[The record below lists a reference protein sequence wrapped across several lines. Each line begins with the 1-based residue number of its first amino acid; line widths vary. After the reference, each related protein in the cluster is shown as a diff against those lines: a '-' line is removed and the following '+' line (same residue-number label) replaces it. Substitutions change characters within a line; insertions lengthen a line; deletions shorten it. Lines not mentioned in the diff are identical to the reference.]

1 MNPYIVI
8 LIAGSCG
15 IATHIGMAMYT
26 INKSTPDIDLAG
38 VWKQYWK
45 TDAMSAILSL
55 IVLIGYTIIVS
66 EWIDM
71 HKLQGIHIGE
81 KKDEQDYHEKLA
93 GFIKT
98 ISYFIGLMADYLIYK
113 IFGKAKKVIDQ
124 KIDDAK

>member
-26 INKSTPDIDLAG
+26 INKNTPGIDLSG

-45 TDAMSAILSL
+45 TDAMSCILS
-55 IVLIGYTIIVS
+55 VLVLVGYTVIVS
-66 EWIDM
+66 EWVDM
-71 HKLQGIHIGE
+71 NKLQGIHIGE
-81 KKDEQDYHEKLA
+81 QVDEKNYHERLA

-98 ISYFIGLMADYLIYK
+98 ISYFIGLLADYIIYK
-113 IFGKAKKVIDQ
+113 VMGKAKKVIDQ
-124 KIDDAK
+124 KLDEDK